1 MIKTTLFFILILVAS
16 CSPKKSTPCVE
27 SDVYSIIREKK
38 MADLLIVNKEELRFK
53 HTSTKKF
60 PTYEDDYCACLWS
73 SKLASLED
81 SLQTHGLSNY
91 RNVREIDNFGYALGF
106 VLPSLIFLSLLLIP
120 VGAVL
125 LFREKGITDTQRLTY
140 LILILFVPVV
150 GFVIYL
156 VQRRRRRK

>member
-106 VLPSLIFLSLLLIP
+106 VLPSLTFLSLLLIP

>member
-1 MIKTTLFFILILVAS
+1 MIKRYLFFILILVAS

>member
-73 SKLASLED
+73 SELSALED
-81 SLQTHGLSNY
+81 SLKTYGLSNY

-106 VLPSLIFLSLLLIP
+106 VLPSLIFLSLLLT
-120 VGAVL
+120 L
-125 LFREKGITDTQRLTY
+125 SKSSY
-140 LILILFVPVV
+140 LDSFDSIS
-150 GFVIYL
+150 
-156 VQRRRRRK
+156 